1 MQTNFIVANFKPPH
15 NEMGHQK
22 IIVSLYSA
30 GTQIPVYTEIKRIT
44 NKEKKLRK
52 SILHF
57 FFWSIQIQQ
66 AEKFQH

>member
-30 GTQIPVYTEIKRIT
+30 GTQIPVYTEIKGSQI
-44 NKEKKLRK
+44 KKK
-52 SILHF
+52 I
-57 FFWSIQIQQ
+57 
-66 AEKFQH
+66 A